1 MSTGALEIVVEEA
14 PAGGERSMP
23 AQAAHW
29 SPNVLSSAG
38 RQATATISH
47 AIGVAGHDVIEKMHD
62 VAVAS
67 EAALEKRSREAARAA
82 AKARREAARA
92 LRKRRAKKLE
102 PVPWYIVHPG
112 SSFKVLWDSFA
123 VVILIY
129 TVVIAPLKLGFDVED
144 YCGPKSQPGP
154 G

>member
-1 MSTGALEIVVEEA
+1 MLSRL
-14 PAGGERSMP
+14 
-23 AQAAHW
+23 W
-29 SPNVLSSAG
+29 SRRP
-38 RQATATISH
+38 
-47 AIGVAGHDVIEKMHD
+47 
-62 VAVAS
+62 
-67 EAALEKRSREAARAA
+67 REAARAA